1 MKKGLWWKQ
10 FVYKAFSSLKIK
22 IKAYFVLSG
31 NRFKSLHG
39 QLLIACAWVY
49 ALLFAGSPLVHWGK
63 YGLEPYG
70 TACCIDWRLS
80 NRHTSARSYTV
91 ALFVFCYI
99 LPCCLIVASYTGILV
114 TVQTS
119 RKTLEQ
125 HASKQTQKNNVQTII
140 VKVRYRSRV

>member
-1 MKKGLWWKQ
+1 MWWNQ

-22 IKAYFVLSG
+22 IKSFVLSG

-39 QLLIACAWVY
+39 LLLISCTWAY
-49 ALLFAGSPLVHWGK
+49 ALLFACFPLVHWGE
-63 YGLEPYG
+63 YGPEPYG

-80 NRHTSARSYTV
+80 NQHTSARSYTV

-119 RKTLEQ
+119 RRSMEQ
-125 HASKQTQKNNVQTII
+125 HASKQMDKNNIQRII
-140 VKVRYRSRV
+140 VKVIEGARV